1 MKESHVDAE
10 KKVTEIKLEE
20 PVIYS
25 DLHRDLTKSKDEGN
39 SLYKEKKIEEAKHI
53 FKEGYEKFERDY
65 PKLNEDSMSNEE
77 NKEILLLGKKILSNL
92 ALCFYKQGKYSEAIE
107 YDRKLLQSYPKFGKS
122 IVRLFNCYSK
132 LNKIQQAVYY
142 GELFLE
148 LDQETRNKFKG
159 TQDKVKKEQLKL
171 KEIQKEEKDKI
182 KKDFG
187 KYVFPLVILCLAVL
201 GYLLSRKNEK

>member
-20 PVIYS
+20 PVTYS

-39 SLYKEKKIEEAKHI
+39 ALYKESKIEEAKDK
-53 FKEGYEKFERDY
+53 FKEGYKKFERDY

-187 KYVFPLVILCLAVL
+187 KYVFPLVILCLAAL